1 MKNKIIRHNKTE
13 KLLFGAAAVTSLG
26 WLSVVNNVR
35 LVKADNVSSNYLLTQ
50 TNEKNQI
57 NQNGTKTRAENSL
70 SDNGDLQNSS
80 IENGSS
86 PSFNAI
92 KPAGSMLSEQ
102 SKSIASIN
110 PVKSDDDQ
118 LHAMWNGLDVVYDRT
133 TYTLTIPGSS
143 EIITSPGKIF
153 SIYFSDSGED
163 SNGETVS
170 LNDLKKIRITGQ
182 LKFAGNLDYLFS
194 DLQSLTEIEGLSNF
208 DTSDIDSMGHM
219 FDGCENLTKI
229 DLSGFDTEN
238 VTNMEYMFS
247 NCSSL
252 EELDLSKLDL
262 SVLRNTDQM
271 LENMTELSL
280 LVLGKNASGFGTSE
294 GYNLIIHSGL
304 DTPGTWSKVGQGTD
318 DNPEELEKWSSYELR
333 ELFSGETDAD
343 RYVRLASLTV
353 HYVDDKGKKVADDSV
368 INGRRL
374 SQKVIEPKTVAGYT
388 LKTVPANLT
397 YKFIDGQQEIT
408 YVYQLAS
415 SESVSPSKISNVI
428 VKYLD
433 ENGNSIA
440 SDETLTGK
448 VGDGYVSED
457 KAIAGYTLKLRPSNA
472 VGSFTDNEQTVIYI
486 YRLIKQK
493 NSQILNVQVDKNN
506 PQSSELI
513 TGRHPERVSQHRSGR
528 QTNNPII
535 DTSQDQKLP
544 QTSFDKNSLLI
555 TTLLGAFALLASLLG
570 INIKHRK

>member
-1 MKNKIIRHNKTE
+1 MINKISEHTITE
-13 KLLFGAAAVTSLG
+13 KILFEAAAVTSLG
-26 WLSVVNNVR
+26 WLLVNNVE
-35 LVKADNVSSNYLLTQ
+35 VAKADSVSSDYLISKATG
-50 TNEKNQI
+50 KNQVI
-57 NQNGTKTRAENSL
+57 QKTVKGSAKKLASQNDE
-70 SDNGDLQNSS
+70 LQNSATEYTTTHDADS
-80 IENGSS
+80 KVPEQNQTANSTLS
-86 PSFNAI
+86 V
-92 KPAGSMLSEQ
+92 KPNDNE
-102 SKSIASIN
+102 
-110 PVKSDDDQ
+110 

-153 SIYFSDSGED
+153 SISFSDSSDD

-208 DTSDIDSMGHM
+208 DTSNIDSMGHM

-229 DLSGFDTEN
+229 DLSGFDTKN
-238 VTNMEYMFS
+238 VTNMEYMFYD
-247 NCSSL
+247 CISL
-252 EELDLSKLDL
+252 EELDISKLDL
-262 SVLRNTDQM
+262 SVLQNSDQM
-271 LENMTELSL
+271 LEGTDELSL
-280 LVLGKNASGFGTSE
+280 LVLGKNASGYETPE

-304 DTPGTWSKVGQGTD
+304 DTPGTWFKVGQGTD
-318 DNPEELEKWSSYELR
+318 DNPEGLEKWSSYELR

-408 YVYQLAS
+408 YVYQPAS

-486 YRLIKQK
+486 YRLTQK
-493 NSQILNVQVDKNN
+493 ENSQILNVQVDKNN
-506 PQSSELI
+506 SQSSELV
-513 TGRHPERVSQHRSGR
+513 TARHPERVSQHRSGR

-555 TTLLGAFALLASLLG
+555 TTLLGTFALLTSLLG